1 MCLEC
6 CRYVTKLVVLSFMST
21 LLLVSVLYINVS
33 VLDARDNLIG
43 RQVTFTNTDTDT
55 DTVYAALNTLRD
67 KS

>member
-1 MCLEC
+1 
-6 CRYVTKLVVLSFMST
+6 MST

-55 DTVYAALNTLRD
+55 VYAALNTLRD

>member
-1 MCLEC
+1 
-6 CRYVTKLVVLSFMST
+6 MST